1 MCVYLLE
8 AYYFRTETENEWIW
22 SGGVVGKKVER
33 VKGWGTRYRR
43 KGETNLLTM
52 KEIK

>member
-1 MCVYLLE
+1 M
-8 AYYFRTETENEWIW
+8 
-22 SGGVVGKKVER
+22 SGSGVEVWWEKMER